1 MCINFDIIID
11 SDDYSVD
18 MNSGLETLK
27 GASEATR
34 QIATT
39 LLTGQV
45 PKKLTSANKI
55 RTKLR
60 KTFKGSF
67 GQEYSLEIECN
78 DLKKIYEDIGEN
90 IFSELIGYFINE
102 ALYKESNNLSNKAN
116 KMISELGEELH
127 DELIEQ
133 LRKSS
138 LERLHAISKN
148 FKKTVKLRYRESDN
162 KQATLANINKE
173 SYLSLVPVINNDKI
187 QIVASI
193 TRLNINTG
201 NGRLLIPGQNE
212 TVAFGFP
219 SSYKDVKQAAKKE
232 FSKNLDSNNGIHA
245 DKWKTLKLVAHTL
258 KTKDGRV
265 VKYLIEGILN
275 D

>member
-1 MCINFDIIID
+1 MCINFDIVID
-11 SDDYSVD
+11 SEDYSVD

-45 PKKLTSANKI
+45 PKKLTSTNKI

-67 GQEYSLEIECN
+67 GQEYSLEIECSA
-78 DLKKIYEDIGEN
+78 LKKTYEDIGEN
-90 IFSELIGYFINE
+90 VFSELVGYFINE
-102 ALYKESNNLSNKAN
+102 ALYKESNKLSNKAN
-116 KMISELGEELH
+116 NMISDLGEECH

-138 LERLHAISKN
+138 LERLHTISKN
-148 FKKTVKLRYRESDN
+148 FKKNVKLRYRESDH
-162 KQATLANINKE
+162 KQATLADINKD
-173 SYLSLVPVINNDKI
+173 SYLSLVPVINRGKVD
-187 QIVASI
+187 IVASI

-219 SSYKDVKQAAKKE
+219 SSYKDVKQAAKKK
-232 FSKNLDSNNGIHA
+232 FSENLDSNNGIHS
-245 DKWKTLKLVAHTL
+245 DKWKTLRLIAHTL
-258 KTKDGRV
+258 RTKDGRII
-265 VKYLIEGILN
+265 KYLIEGILG